1 MADARSPVPP
11 DVAMSLE
18 ESIRRVTHESVLS
31 WLVSRQ
37 TFWVSVAAVLAFV
50 VLSFVSDVF
59 ATQQNLFNV
68 TRNFAFVAIIA
79 LGMTA
84 VIVTGGID
92 LSVGAVLVLSG
103 MVIGMS
109 MNVGTPFW
117 VAVPLALGT
126 ALLVGAFNGAM
137 IAYVGMPP
145 FVVTLGMLS
154 IARSLAM
161 VLSNNRMVYEFG
173 PDQGRLLAIGGGAID
188 VAVPFRGAV
197 QVPNPVVFLVVMAL
211 IAGFAFRWTRWG
223 RHVFAIG
230 GNEAAATLTGVPV
243 RLVKVSVY
251 MVCAL
256 CAGIA
261 GILEVGWLGTI
272 TTSLGQGMELTV
284 IAAAVI
290 GGANLSGGAGTA
302 FGAIVG
308 AALIEVI
315 RNSLILLGISTFW
328 QGTFVGTFIIV
339 AVLFDRLRTR
349 GTGD

>member
-1 MADARSPVPP
+1 MAT
-11 DVAMSLE
+11 SLE
-18 ESIRRVTHESVLS
+18 ESIGKREHGNLLS

-37 TFWVSVAAVLAFV
+37 AFWVSMAALVAFV
-50 VLSFVSDVF
+50 ILSVMSDVF

-84 VIVTGGID
+84 VIITGGID
-92 LSVGAVLVLSG
+92 LSVGAVLALSG

-109 MNVGTPFW
+109 MNTGTPFW
-117 VAVPLALGT
+117 IAVPMALGVS
-126 ALLVGAFNGAM
+126 LFVGFFNGVM
-137 IAYVGMPP
+137 IAYVGVPP

-173 PDQGRLLAIGGGAID
+173 PDQAQLLWLGGGFID
-188 VAVPFRGAV
+188 ISLPLIDTIK
-197 QVPNPVVFLVVMAL
+197 VPNPVLFLIVMVL
-211 IAGFAFRWTRWG
+211 ITGFAFRWSKWG
-223 RHVFAIG
+223 RHLFAIG
-230 GNEAAATLTGVPV
+230 GNERAAILTGIPV

-251 MVCAL
+251 MFCSL

-284 IAAAVI
+284 IAASVI
-290 GGANLSGGAGTA
+290 GGANLSGGIGTA
-302 FGAIVG
+302 FGAVVG

-315 RNSLILLGISTFW
+315 RNSLTLLGISTFW
-328 QGTFVGTFIIV
+328 QGTFVGCFIIV

-349 GTGD
+349 GAND